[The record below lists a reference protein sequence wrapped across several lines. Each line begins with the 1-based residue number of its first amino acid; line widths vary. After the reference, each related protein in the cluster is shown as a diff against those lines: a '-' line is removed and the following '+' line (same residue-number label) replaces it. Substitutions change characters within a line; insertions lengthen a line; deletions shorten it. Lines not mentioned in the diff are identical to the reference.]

1 MKRILIPISF
11 SKASKNSLFH
21 GSTLFEKS
29 HLTLVHIFPSQSYNR
44 KFDFGKTDYETGVR
58 EKLKHYYTKHVK
70 TIAKNTTFLAS
81 SGVVSEFVA
90 SKSHLYDLLIMTR
103 KSHATK
109 KQGYLSEKKLYITTK
124 ARCPVL
130 IMPFMDKPF
139 KFDTCS
145 HVWHIKRKDSESKVV
160 EKWNKSLSIN
170 QEVVEEKSLHQ
181 DTFISSFWQN
191 IVQYQ
196 NTHNESLLKVIDKA
210 HESEPI
216 DLIILVDNNESIFTR
231 FFKSDTIK
239 LFCKYDI
246 PILILPPQR

>member
-1 MKRILIPISF
+1 
-11 SKASKNSLFH
+11 
-21 GSTLFEKS
+21 
-29 HLTLVHIFPSQSYNR
+29 
-44 KFDFGKTDYETGVR
+44 
-58 EKLKHYYTKHVK
+58 
-70 TIAKNTTFLAS
+70 
-81 SGVVSEFVA
+81 
-90 SKSHLYDLLIMTR
+90 
-103 KSHATK
+103 
-109 KQGYLSEKKLYITTK
+109 
-124 ARCPVL
+124 
-130 IMPFMDKPF
+130 MDKPF

-145 HVWHIKRKDSESKVV
+145 CVWHIKRKDSESKVV

-170 QEVVEEKSLHQ
+170 QEVVEEKSLQQ

-231 FFKSDTIK
+231 FFKSDTVK
-239 LFCKYDI
+239 LFCEYDI